1 MHVHHIRTPGVASS
15 STEVSYKRPRTSSEG
30 LTSEKTVFTMV
41 VSLQREKRKLRNQV
55 MSFVRTERLIKQS
68 NKAMFDRKDDE
79 WSVEVKGRYTCVK
92 TQCTIYNAVQI
103 FRLVKIIQ
111 RKSLCRE
118 NVAEIQL

>member
-1 MHVHHIRTPGVASS
+1 
-15 STEVSYKRPRTSSEG
+15 
-30 LTSEKTVFTMV
+30 
-41 VSLQREKRKLRNQV
+41 

-79 WSVEVKGRYTCVK
+79 WSVEVKGRYTFVK

>member
-1 MHVHHIRTPGVASS
+1 
-15 STEVSYKRPRTSSEG
+15 
-30 LTSEKTVFTMV
+30 
-41 VSLQREKRKLRNQV
+41 